1 MAKQQRVTNV
11 TIHTRAEIGTTGAKK
26 ARREGRIPGA
36 LYGHGDAQAIAVDA
50 KTLNELLTSGGQ
62 SHIVEAM
69 IGGKKE
75 SVLLREV
82 QRDPIT
88 HRPIAADFQRVSSTE
103 AIYASVPIVTV
114 GVAPGVKEG
123 GGVMDVVT
131 HALEVRGPAGSLP
144 EHFELDVSALNV
156 GERAVRGGED
166 GHCVHG
172 PPGRARRVRAGRFG
186 PGGAPAGGG
195 VGATVPAR
203 LVRPGGRRRWCLPG
217 PTIVHR
223 PGGPE

>member
-62 SHIVEAM
+62 SHIVEAT

-144 EHFELDVSALNV
+144 EHFELDVTALNV
-156 GERAVRGGED
+156 NDHITAGDVKLPAGFALITPAETVVVAVEGSRTASD
-166 GHCVHG
+166 DAALTAAAV
-172 PPGRARRVRAGRFG
+172 AA
-186 PGGAPAGGG
+186 APAPD
-195 VGATVPAR
+195 AAAAAPAAS
-203 LVRPGGRRRWCLPG
+203 
-217 PTIVHR
+217 
-223 PGGPE
+223 

>member
-1 MAKQQRVTNV
+1 MAKIQRVTNV
-11 TIHTRAEIGTTGAKK
+11 TIHPRAEIGTTGAKK

-50 KTLNELLTSGGQ
+50 KTLNELLSSGGQ
-62 SHIVEAM
+62 SHIVDATV
-69 IGGKKE
+69 GGKKE

-103 AIYASVPIVTV
+103 AINASVTIVTV

-131 HALEVRGPAGSLP
+131 HALEVKGPAGSLP
-144 EHFELDVSALNV
+144 EHFEIDVSKLNV
-156 GERAVRGGED
+156 NDHVTAGDVKLPSGFTLITPAETVVVAVEGSRTASDDAAITAAAPVATPE
-166 GHCVHG
+166 
-172 PPGRARRVRAGRFG
+172 PAA
-186 PGGAPAGGG
+186 APA
-195 VGATVPAR
+195 A
-203 LVRPGGRRRWCLPG
+203 
-217 PTIVHR
+217 
-223 PGGPE
+223 E

>member
-62 SHIVEAM
+62 SHIVEAT

-144 EHFELDVSALNV
+144 EHFELDVTALNV
-156 GERAVRGGED
+156 NDHITAGDVKLPAGFTLITPAETVVVAVEGSRTASD
-166 GHCVHG
+166 D
-172 PPGRARRVRAGRFG
+172 AALTAAAAAA
-186 PGGAPAGGG
+186 APA
-195 VGATVPAR
+195 PA
-203 LVRPGGRRRWCLPG
+203 
-217 PTIVHR
+217 
-223 PGGPE
+223 PEPAAAPAAS

>member
-1 MAKQQRVTNV
+1 MAKLQRVTNV

-62 SHIVEAM
+62 SHIVEAT

-103 AIYASVPIVTV
+103 AITASVHIVTV

-123 GGVMDVVT
+123 GGVMDIVT
-131 HALEVRGPAGSLP
+131 HMLEVKGPAGSLP
-144 EHFELDVSALNV
+144 EHFELDVTSLNV
-156 GERAVRGGED
+156 NDHITAGDVKLPAGFTLITPAETVVVAVEGSRTATD
-166 GHCVHG
+166 DAA
-172 PPGRARRVRAGRFG
+172 PPA
-186 PGGAPAGGG
+186 APAAAAPP
-195 VGATVPAR
+195 ATPETAAAPPA
-203 LVRPGGRRRWCLPG
+203 
-217 PTIVHR
+217 
-223 PGGPE
+223 E

>member
-1 MAKQQRVTNV
+1 MAKLQRVTNV
-11 TIHTRAEIGTTGAKK
+11 TIHPRAEIGTTGAKK

-50 KTLNELLTSGGQ
+50 KTLNELLSSGGQ
-62 SHIVEAM
+62 SHIVEAT

-103 AIYASVPIVTV
+103 AIHASVAVVMV

-131 HALEVRGPAGSLP
+131 HALEVKGPAGSLP
-144 EHFELDVSALNV
+144 EHFEIDVSKLNV
-156 GERAVRGGED
+156 NDHITAGDVKLPSGFTLITPAETVVVAVEGSRTASD
-166 GHCVHG
+166 D
-172 PPGRARRVRAGRFG
+172 AAITAA
-186 PGGAPAGGG
+186 APA
-195 VGATVPAR
+195 ATPAE
-203 LVRPGGRRRWCLPG
+203 PAAAPAA
-217 PTIVHR
+217 
-223 PGGPE
+223 E

>member
-62 SHIVEAM
+62 SHIVEST

-144 EHFELDVSALNV
+144 EHFELDVTALNV
-156 GERAVRGGED
+156 NDHITAGDVKLPAGFALITPAETVVVAVEGSRTASD
-166 GHCVHG
+166 DAALTAAAV
-172 PPGRARRVRAGRFG
+172 AA
-186 PGGAPAGGG
+186 APAPD
-195 VGATVPAR
+195 AAAAAPAAS
-203 LVRPGGRRRWCLPG
+203 
-217 PTIVHR
+217 
-223 PGGPE
+223 